1 MAGDR
6 SDTQLEAHIRA
17 LLGALN
23 ERLNRDEIIRER
35 VATLEQPAQNDAAAL
50 QRYVDDLTAIYAESL
65 GGLYDRIAAHGQA
78 IGKLTVETEITERVN
93 KMISLAAVESRDIVK
108 LLKSVVNAANRKNPI
123 TVAAV
128 FVAGFT
134 TGLRSVPR
142 QSQLD
147 QLTLD
152 LSAYCLTRF
161 PPPDFG

>member
-1 MAGDR
+1 MTGDA

-23 ERLNRDEIIRER
+23 ERVNRDEIIRKR
-35 VATLEQPAQNDAAAL
+35 IAALEPPAENDAAAL

-65 GGLYDRIAAHGQA
+65 GGLYDRIASHGRT
-78 IGKLTVETEITERVN
+78 ICKLTDETEITERVG
-93 KMISLAAVESRDIVK
+93 KMAELAAVESRDIIK
-108 LLKSVVNAANRKNPI
+108 LLKNVAAAANRKNLRN
-123 TVAAV
+123 VAAV
-128 FVAGFT
+128 LVSGFT

-152 LSAYCLTRF
+152 LTAYCLTRF
-161 PPPDFG
+161 PPPDLG

>member
-1 MAGDR
+1 MTGDG
-6 SDTQLEAHIRA
+6 SDAQLEAHIRA

-23 ERLNRDEIIRER
+23 ERLNRDEIIRQR
-35 VATLEQPAQNDAAAL
+35 MAALEQPADNDAAAL
-50 QRYVDDLTAIYAESL
+50 QRYVDELTAIYAESL
-65 GGLYDRIAAHGQA
+65 GGLYDRIASYGST
-78 IGKLTVETEITERVN
+78 ICSLTDETEITERVSQ
-93 KMISLAAVESRDIVK
+93 MMALAAVESHDVIK
-108 LLKSVVNAANRKNPI
+108 LLKSVVNARNRKNLRN
-123 TVAAV
+123 VAAV

-134 TGLRSVPR
+134 TGLKSVPR